1 MNLFPFMWAYGHHFR
16 TENFDAGNI
25 AQDYGVE
32 VELDQSS
39 RSSHRDQQLVRGTL
53 GYVGKIQESLKWIFL
68 LSNVLFLGASGG
80 TPLIRIM

>member
-1 MNLFPFMWAYGHHFR
+1 MWAYGHHFR
-16 TENFDAGNI
+16 IKDVDDGHMT
-25 AQDYGVE
+25 QDCGVE

-39 RSSHRDQQLVRGTL
+39 CASHLDQNTIHGKL
-53 GYVGKIQESLKWIFL
+53 GYTSERYKRSFEWSSL